1 MKAILISPEKQ
12 TIEEIQIEKQ
22 EDIADLIGYD
32 TIESDVVGDNGDRLY
47 FDEECF
53 IRGIEGR
60 FQIDNIVP
68 VSGKGVIVGTAGEP
82 ATLADV
88 VTELDDLYKRTKFL

>member
-60 FQIDNIVP
+60 FQIDSIVP
-68 VSGKGVIVGTAGEP
+68 VSGKGVIVGMTGEP
-82 ATLADV
+82 ATLTDV